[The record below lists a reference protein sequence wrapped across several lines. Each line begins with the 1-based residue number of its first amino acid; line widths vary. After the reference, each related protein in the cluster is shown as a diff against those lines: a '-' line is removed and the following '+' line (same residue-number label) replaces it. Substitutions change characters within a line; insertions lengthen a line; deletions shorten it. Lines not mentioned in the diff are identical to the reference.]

1 MKSRADL
8 HIYTKFSDRAAD
20 WVLRRLDFP
29 ASYSDPEELYRV
41 LKQRGMNFVTFTDQD
56 SIAGCLEIGALPGV
70 FISEEVSVVF
80 PEDGC
85 KVHVLV
91 YGITEAQHREIQP
104 LRTNIYELQKF
115 LVASGITHAVAHP
128 LHAINEDLT
137 PTHLQKLALLFRHF
151 ETLNGR
157 YPSVLSEST
166 RFALERLTPHDIE
179 RFVSLTGLEPTH
191 DEPWKKVFIGG
202 SDDHGGIYPARAF
215 TETPASSSVIEF
227 LANVRAGDCA
237 ALGEPGTALTMAH
250 GTYNVAFQFAKAKF
264 AVKADDPG
272 VGLVEKMFSRFMEG
286 KAPTEFTFA
295 EKMGFLAQ
303 GIISGKI
310 FDMVKPGN
318 ASLWK
323 ELAGYF
329 SEPKVKAALA
339 HATEGV
345 SEPERRAFLMA
356 NMIANQLGFRFFN
369 QFIGQITT
377 GKFIES
383 IQTISPLIPIV
394 ALLSPYLHAFRAPSR
409 GRLASYSKALCEE
422 VPEVLLNRRRAWFT
436 DTLEDVNGVATT
448 IRRMTSAGVATGHD
462 IIVVVSRSEIADQGI
477 PLKNFEPVGEF
488 ELPEYELQRLSFP
501 PVLAIMDYI
510 SRGNFGE
517 VIISTPG
524 PVGLAALAAAK
535 MLGLRT
541 SGIYHTDFPQYVRIL
556 TEDSFMETLT
566 WNFMHWFYS
575 QLDVLWVNSEDY
587 RKTWIQRGIASER
600 VKILP
605 RGLDIEFFRPSR
617 RDACFWS
624 ARGLRAGEVAML
636 YVGRV
641 SKEKN
646 LDLIVSAWKKVPSEA
661 RIRPIFV
668 GDGPYR
674 EEMQRQLP
682 DAIFTGYLRGDDLAV
697 AYASADFFAFP
708 STTDTFGNVILEAHA
723 SALPVIVSDVGGP
736 RDLVSSGEDG
746 FVTRAMDV
754 DELSN
759 RMAAL
764 ATSAESRARMGAAGR
779 RKVETRDWQEAFERF
794 WNASPDQPE
803 EK

>member
-29 ASYSDPEELYRV
+29 ASYSDPVALYHS
-41 LKQRGMNFVTFTDQD
+41 LKKRGMQYVTFTDHN
-56 SIAGCLEIGALPGV
+56 SIDGCLEIGALPGV
-70 FISEEVSVVF
+70 FISEEVSVAF

-85 KVHVLV
+85 KIHLLV
-91 YGITEAQHREIQP
+91 YGINESQHRDIQP
-104 LRTNIYELQKF
+104 LRENIYDLQRY
-115 LVASGITHAVAHP
+115 LNEAGIAHAVAHP

-137 PTHLQKLALLFRHF
+137 GLHLQKLALLFRHF

-157 YPSVLSEST
+157 YPAIVSETT
-166 RFALERLTPHDIE
+166 RFAFENLSSRDIE
-179 RFVSLTGLEPTH
+179 RFVAATNIEPTH
-191 DEPWKKVFIGG
+191 ENAWQKVFVGG

-215 TETPASSSVIEF
+215 TETPEAASVHEF
-227 LANVRAGDCA
+227 LAHVRDGRCKPQ
-237 ALGEPGTALTMAH
+237 GEPGNSLAMAH

-264 AVKADDPG
+264 ALKADDPG

-286 KAPTEFTFA
+286 RDPTEFTFA

-310 FDMVKPGN
+310 FEMVKPGN

-323 ELAGYF
+323 ELSGYF

-345 SEPERRAFLMA
+345 NEPERRAFLMA
-356 NMIANQLGFRFFN
+356 NMIANELGFRFFN

-409 GRLASYSKALCEE
+409 GRLAGYSKSLCGE
-422 VPEVLLNRRRAWFT
+422 VPEVLMNRRRAWFT

-448 IRRMTSAGVATGHD
+448 IRKMTAAGVATGHD
-462 IIVVVSRSEIADQGI
+462 VVVVVSRSEIADQGI

-501 PVLAIMDYI
+501 PILAIMDYI
-510 SRGNFGE
+510 ARENFGE

-587 RKTWIQRGIASER
+587 RKTWVRRGIAADK

-605 RGLDIEFFRPSR
+605 RGLDIELFRPGR
-617 RDACFWS
+617 RDPDFWPS
-624 ARGLRAGEVAML
+624 RGLRPGEIAML

-646 LDLIVSAWKKVPSEA
+646 LDLIVNALKRVPTSA
-661 RIRPIFV
+661 RIRPVFV

-674 EEMQRQLP
+674 EEMQRLLP
-682 DAIFTGYLRGDDLAV
+682 DAIFTGYLQGDALAV

-736 RDLVSSGEDG
+736 RDLVTDAEDG
-746 FVTRAMDV
+746 YVTRAMDV
-754 DELSN
+754 DQLAD
-759 RMAAL
+759 RMARL
-764 ATSAESRARMGAAGR
+764 AQEPELRAAFGAAGR

-794 WNASPDQPE
+794 WNASPMQPL